1 MAEYATP
8 DPEWVPIAATLPPQ
22 FDRNIEPAV
31 LQEEWIT
38 VTQPFLAQ
46 VNKPLLP
53 DDSKYRVEDHQVPVE
68 GGEIP
73 VRVVIPNSGDA
84 AATYPLIVWMHGGG
98 WALGDIHQD
107 DFLLRILSFE
117 LQATIVNVG
126 YRPAPQ
132 YPFPTGLNDSYAAV
146 KWAASNA
153 DKLSASV
160 SKGFI
165 VGGQSAGG
173 NFSAVIA
180 HRAHADP
187 FFQDKPLTGQHL
199 SVPATLRYEAYPEKY
214 KSELRSWE
222 DNKDAHVLN
231 AESMRYFF
239 KHYQAPADDPE
250 MSPALYPSHAG
261 LPPAHFQVCGLDPLR
276 DEGLLYERLLRE
288 ADTPTRLDV
297 YPGVPHAFQIA
308 APQIA
313 LASKFRNDTFSGFRW
328 LLAGDHC
335 V

>member
-8 DPEWVPIAATLPPQ
+8 DPEWAPIAATLPRM
-22 FDRNIEPAV
+22 FDHNIGPIA
-31 LQEEWIT
+31 LQERWIT
-38 VTQPFLAQ
+38 VAQPLLAQ
-46 VNKPLLP
+46 IYKPLLP
-53 DDSKYRVEDHQVPVE
+53 DEYKYRVEDHKVPVE

-73 VRVVIPNSGDA
+73 VRVVIPISADA
-84 AATYPLIVWMHGGG
+84 NATYPLVVWMHGGG
-98 WALGDIHQD
+98 YLLGDVNQD
-107 DFLLRILSFE
+107 DYFLRVLSVE
-117 LQATIVNVG
+117 LQATIVNVD
-126 YRPAPQ
+126 YRLTPQ
-132 YPFPTGLNDSYAAV
+132 HPFPTGLNDSYTVV

-153 DKLSASV
+153 EKLSASV
-160 SKGFI
+160 TKGFI
-165 VGGQSAGG
+165 IGGQSAGG

-199 SVPATLRYEAYPEKY
+199 SIPATLREEAYPEKW

-222 DNKDAHVLN
+222 DNKDADVMTVDTIN
-231 AESMRYFF
+231 FFF

-288 ADTPTRLDV
+288 AGTPTRLDV
-297 YPGVPHAFQIA
+297 YPGVPHAFQMA
-308 APQIA
+308 APQIK
-313 LASKFRNDTFSGFRW
+313 LAAKFLNDTFSGFRW
-328 LLAGDHC
+328 LLAGGK
-335 V
+335 